1 MPMSGLAY
9 ALRKWIKRRSF
20 EENDER
26 TEFALKINIEGVTG
40 GNEEKLTDALS
51 LDSREDITSDHI
63 REVILNELY
72 HYDALTADKFRWKW
86 YKTKNN
92 DYVIFIKAV
101 GRLVY
106 EDGSLDLMIAKMQEV
121 DHDI

>member
-40 GNEEKLTDALS
+40 GNEEKLTDAIS
-51 LDSREDITSDHI
+51 VKSHSDIKSDHI
-63 REVILNELY
+63 REVILNELW
-72 HYDALTADKFRWKW
+72 HYDAVTADKFRWKW
-86 YKTKNN
+86 YKTKSN
-92 DYVIFIKAV
+92 DYGIFIKAV

-106 EDGSLDLMIAKMQEV
+106 PDGSLDLMIAKMQEV